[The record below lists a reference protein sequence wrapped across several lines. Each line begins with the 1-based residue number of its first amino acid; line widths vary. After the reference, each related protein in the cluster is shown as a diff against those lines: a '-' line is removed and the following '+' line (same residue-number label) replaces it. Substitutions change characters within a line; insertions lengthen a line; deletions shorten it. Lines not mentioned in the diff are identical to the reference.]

1 MSIWFQNNVFI
12 SLLKKYTNIDK
23 KFIDTFFKKFRI
35 GHELDFDINE
45 NKVAEYLGIE
55 SITLRKRLLNIYSK
69 SKKFIENVDYVKIK
83 SGKFI
88 TYMLNYQ
95 CFEKLAMTGDSE
107 KSEAVREYFIKLR
120 EFLVENQHLFYQAIE
135 QKQGL
140 KKYDE
145 FDSIYFFVVDERY
158 PDIIKLGQSGSI
170 IKRLNNYNVGRIKE
184 IELKYF
190 AVVKN
195 KLLIEKCLKLQLE
208 SKRFHKYREIF
219 QVTPKKL
226 KKIIDECYCK
236 HVSKKENTKLYKEIA
251 TLLGLYSYSKD
262 KINIKPYVIIGKD
275 L

>member
-1 MSIWFQNNVFI
+1 MQNDVFI
-12 SLLKKYTNIDK
+12 NLLKTYTNIDK
-23 KFIDTFFKKFRI
+23 RFINAFFKKFRI
-35 GHELDFDINE
+35 GHELDFDIDE
-45 NKVAEYLGIE
+45 KKVAKHLGIE
-55 SITLRKRLLNIYSK
+55 LITLRKRLLNSYSI

-95 CFEKLAMTGDSE
+95 CFEKLAMTGDSDE
-107 KSEAVREYFIKLR
+107 SEAIRMYFIKLR
-120 EFLVENQHLFYQAIE
+120 EFLVENQHLIYQALE
-135 QKQGL
+135 QKNEL
-140 KKYDE
+140 KKYDGFE
-145 FDSIYFFVVDERY
+145 SIYFFVIDERY

-195 KLLIEKCLKLQLE
+195 KLLIENCLKLQLK
-208 SKRFHKYREIF
+208 SQRLYKNSEIF
-219 QVTPKKL
+219 HVTPKKL
-226 KKIIDECYCK
+226 KKIIDDCYCK
-236 HVSKKENTKLYKEIA
+236 YVSKKQNDKLYKEIG